1 MGKNT
6 HCIQQDGAGGG
17 GGDEAGKGGKLVRA
31 GVTFEQKPALV
42 WEGALGYLE
51 KRKQVQKSWVVSR
64 LESDRESVEGGRSG
78 RGLA

>member
-1 MGKNT
+1 M
-6 HCIQQDGAGGG
+6 
-17 GGDEAGKGGKLVRA
+17 
-31 GVTFEQKPALV
+31 TFEQKPALV